1 MNQSVCAVVVS
12 FHPLPEDIANL
23 AVIREQVQYVV
34 VVDNGSD
41 EIPLTNLRN
50 ACHMLDIHMIENGAN
65 LGIAAGLNTG
75 VRWALSQGCKW
86 VVLFDQD
93 SKPLPGFVEK
103 LLLGLVGH
111 PQSKK
116 IAIMAPSYVDARSNA
131 SVAGTVRA
139 GTGEILAVQTSGSLM
154 PTAVFGKEG
163 WFDEDFF
170 IDCVDYDYCLRIRS
184 HGWIF
189 EECKSAVLLHKA
201 NYPTMHKILG
211 HKFYAANF
219 TPIRRYY
226 RARNFLWMLRRY
238 GKTHLLFCIVLN
250 LANINSLIKA
260 IVAEDNRWDKVRS
273 TFRGYVDGVSGKV
286 SA

>member
-12 FHPLPEDIANL
+12 FHPPQEDIANL
-23 AVIREQVQYVV
+23 AFIREQAQYAV

-41 EIPLTNLRN
+41 EIPLTNLRKT
-50 ACHMLDIHMIENGAN
+50 CRMLDIHLIENGAN
-65 LGIAAGLNTG
+65 LGIAAALNTG
-75 VRWALSQGCKW
+75 IRWALSQGCKW

-103 LLLGLVGH
+103 LLHALVDH
-111 PQSKK
+111 PQTQK

-131 SVAGTVRA
+131 PVAGTVYTRA
-139 GTGEILAVQTSGSLM
+139 GEVLAVQSSGSLM
-154 PTAVFGKEG
+154 PMAVFEKEG
-163 WFDEDFF
+163 WFDENFF
-170 IDCVDYDYCLRIRS
+170 IDCVDYEYCLRIRN

-201 NYPTMHKILG
+201 NSPTMHKVLG

-219 TPIRRYY
+219 SPLRRYY

-238 GKTHLLFCIVLN
+238 GKTHLLFCLLLN
-250 LANINSLIKA
+250 LANVNSMIKA
-260 IVAEDNRWDKVRS
+260 IVAEDNRWEKLRS
-273 TFRGYVDGVSGKV
+273 TFRGYVDGVWGNV
-286 SA
+286 SV